1 MSFASVT
8 FLMADTIGSI
18 LRFVCH
24 FLMEKLV
31 KGGVGTLARNGG
43 LCVAYFEGR
52 ILTAEDYENK
62 WIGWCKSLHQERIS
76 I

>member
-43 LCVAYFEGR
+43 SLCCLF
-52 ILTAEDYENK
+52 
-62 WIGWCKSLHQERIS
+62 
-76 I
+76 